1 MMIALIQMVVL
12 IILIVIYV
20 NTKDEKNKNEL
31 AIVIKIYV
39 SLFIVIVTAALWFII
54 AIDYGQISD
63 SVRLLL
69 ELTVL
74 SYLLPLWNKNHRIL
88 SFIIVAIFTVLSI
101 IAYLINMYSINKDE
115 GLRIKTDVNINIE
128 EYMPFEENSKIARLD
143 SPASLKLTTD
153 LPTLDGA
160 AAVFPLYSSF
170 INAVYPDTVTYGE
183 KPFVYNN
190 TVRGYME
197 LAEKETD
204 IFFGAYPSEEQI
216 NYAQEQGIEFEYTEI
231 GKEGFIFF
239 VNKENPITS
248 LTSEQIKGIYSGEI
262 TNWSE
267 VGGKDEKIVAF
278 QRNEGSGS
286 QSMLVRFMGDTP
298 IMEAPTEEVNDF
310 MSGIIDQ
317 VADYKNYSNSIGF
330 SFRYYFDT
338 LIANPNVKMIAVDGV
353 KPTLQNIT
361 NDTYPI
367 VTSLYAVTYKGNEND
382 NVEKLLNWILSEEG
396 QELVEKTGYA
406 RVN

>member
-367 VTSLYAVTYKGNEND
+367 VTSLYAVTYKGNENE

>member
-216 NYAQEQGIEFEYTEI
+216 NYAQEQGTEFEYTEI

-367 VTSLYAVTYKGNEND
+367 VTSLYAVTYKGNENE

>member
-20 NTKDEKNKNEL
+20 NTKDEKNKKEL

-248 LTSEQIKGIYSGEI
+248 LTSEQIKGIYSDEI
-262 TNWSE
+262 TNWKE
-267 VGGKDEKIVAF
+267 VGGKDEKIIAF

-286 QSMLVRFMGDTP
+286 QSMLIRFMGDTP
-298 IMEAPTEEVNDF
+298 IMDAPTEEVNDF
-310 MSGIIDQ
+310 MSGIINQ

-367 VTSLYAVTYKGNEND
+367 VTSLYAVTYKGNENE

>member
-248 LTSEQIKGIYSGEI
+248 LTSEQIEGIYSGEI

-367 VTSLYAVTYKGNEND
+367 VTSLYAVTYKGNENE